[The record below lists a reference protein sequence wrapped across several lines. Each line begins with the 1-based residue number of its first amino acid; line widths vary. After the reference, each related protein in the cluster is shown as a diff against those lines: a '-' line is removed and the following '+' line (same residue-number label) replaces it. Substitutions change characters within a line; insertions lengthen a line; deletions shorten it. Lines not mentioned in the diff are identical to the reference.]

1 MERRKFLGLLAIA
14 PAVAAFPKLAEARRP
29 DLSRV
34 RIRNANPIEVL
45 YRTPHGK
52 PNGLDTTR
60 EGMWVMDQ
68 GPENWISL
76 INPADGRLI
85 REFQPNNVRSS
96 SGICVDDSDN
106 SMWIG
111 STYNRMIV
119 HTNPADGSTIA
130 AFQTPGAGLIYRVR
144 GDAQGHRTPLQ
155 PAYPEA
161 PRPPSALPGNVARL
175 PNGQVALDR
184 IEAPPGTGAH
194 CILQKGDLLWIAVP
208 PARMVFVVNKTDWV
222 VEDYFASAGNRPHD
236 MSWTDGGKTH
246 FWASDSNLNAFFLQ
260 NASTG
265 EITERIQ
272 LPDNSPVIHGA
283 KIHDG
288 HMYCCDD
295 VGWMFRF
302 RM

>member
-1 MERRKFLGLLAIA
+1 MERRRFLGLLAIA
-14 PAVAAFPKLAEARRP
+14 PAVAAFPKLAQARRP

-34 RIRNANPIEVL
+34 RSRNANPIEVL

-52 PNGLDTTR
+52 PNGLDTTG

-68 GPENWISL
+68 GPENHISL

-85 REFQPNNVRSS
+85 REFTPHNVRSA

-111 STYNRMIV
+111 STYNRMVV

-161 PRPPSALPGNVARL
+161 PRPPSALPGNVSRI

-208 PARMVFVVNKTDWV
+208 PARMVFIVNKTDWV

-236 MSWTDGGKTH
+236 MSWTDAGKTH

-260 NASTG
+260 NATTG

-283 KIHDG
+283 KLHNG